1 MANSF
6 GTKLAIAAALVVT
19 VLAGLALT
27 QAPAPSRNTDVLSS
41 NNEQHPNSS
50 NTSKYVRWSKI
61 HVVLSGNF
69 DP

>member
-1 MANSF
+1 MANSS

-19 VLAGLALT
+19 VLADLALT
-27 QAPAPSRNTDVLSS
+27 APAPSRNTDVLSS